1 MYSVRDA
8 VDKEVFRLV
17 EISERVLKESPTY
30 THMKF
35 DSEKAANYIYGAI
48 MKHDG
53 WFLRVIVDENNVIA
67 GGLICVCEPM
77 AFSPDKVAYDI
88 TIMVEEE
95 HRGRC
100 LPQLVQVI
108 EEYKVWAVA
117 QGAKLIKMG
126 VSSGISIDSAA
137 KFFER
142 LGFERIGSMHGFKV
156 GE

>member
-8 VDKEVFRLV
+8 LDKEVFTLTD
-17 EISERVLKESPTY
+17 ISERILKESPTY
-30 THMKF
+30 AHFTFSK
-35 DSEKAANYIYGAI
+35 EKTANYLYSAI

-53 WFLRVIVDENNVIA
+53 WFLRVIVDESDQIV
-67 GGLICVCEPM
+67 GGLICYCEPLV
-77 AFSPDKVAYDI
+77 FTDEKIAYDI
-88 TIMVEEE
+88 TIMVEKE

-108 EEYKVWAVA
+108 DEYKEWAVM
-117 QGAKLIKMG
+117 QGAKLVKLG

-156 GE
+156 GA

>member
-1 MYSVRDA
+1 MYKVRDA
-8 VDKEVFRLV
+8 LPEEVFTLA
-17 EISERVLKESPTY
+17 ELSERVLKESPTY
-30 THMKF
+30 THMEFSK
-35 DSEKAANYIYGAI
+35 EKTANYIYSAI
-48 MKHDG
+48 VKHDG
-53 WFLRVIVDENNVIA
+53 WFLRVIVDDSNQVV
-67 GGLICVCEPM
+67 GGLICYCEPM
-77 AFSPDKVAYDI
+77 VFSNDKVAYDI
-88 TIMVEEE
+88 TIMVDKD

-108 EEYKVWAVA
+108 EEYKEWAIS

-142 LGFERIGSMHGFKV
+142 LGFDRIGSMHGFKV

>member
-8 VDKEVFRLV
+8 LDKEVFRLA

-30 THMKF
+30 AHMEF
-35 DSEKAANYIYGAI
+35 SMEKTANYIYGAI

-53 WFLRVIVDENNVIA
+53 WFLRVVVDEHNEIV
-67 GGLICVCEPM
+67 GGLIAICEPM
-77 AFSPDKVAYDI
+77 IFSNDKVAYDI
-88 TIMVEEE
+88 TIMVESD

-108 EEYKVWAVA
+108 EEYKTWAIS

-126 VSSGISIDSAA
+126 VSSGINIDGAA